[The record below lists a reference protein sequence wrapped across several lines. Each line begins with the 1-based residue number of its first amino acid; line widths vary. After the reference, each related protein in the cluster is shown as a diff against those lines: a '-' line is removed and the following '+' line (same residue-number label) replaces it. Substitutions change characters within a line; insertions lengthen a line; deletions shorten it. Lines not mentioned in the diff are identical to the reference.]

1 MATHAEA
8 ISAAGQ
14 SLDKEY
20 DTLVNLMADISDG
33 TIDGWKNG
41 CETGEVT
48 GHAIKTENGVTTY
61 GYKIGGQEI
70 DVATQRGS
78 DRASFRS
85 NFKDATKP
93 GTMLQISTATS
104 TQAVF
109 TGQLTDTSM
118 KATQLQKAVSQKIG

>member
-14 SLDKEY
+14 SLDKEF
-20 DTLVNLMADISDG
+20 DTLVNLMQDIADGDI
-33 TIDGWKNG
+33 NG
-41 CETGEVT
+41 SNGDP
-48 GHAIKTENGVTTY
+48 GHLDTQYNAGRADEWY

-70 DVATQRGS
+70 VTGHQTRNGWVNDDVN
-78 DRASFRS
+78 AS
-85 NFKDATKP
+85 KP

>member
-14 SLDKEY
+14 SLDKEF
-20 DTLVNLMADISDG
+20 DTLVNLMSDIADG
-33 TIDGWKNG
+33 TIDGRNG
-41 CETGEVT
+41 DGDWLASEIDSTQNNE
-48 GHAIKTENGVTTY
+48 KY
-61 GYKIGGQEI
+61 GYSIGGQKIVTGQYEGGN
-70 DVATQRGS
+70 DQDSWRYLG
-78 DRASFRS
+78 
-85 NFKDATKP
+85 KDASKP